1 MFKNHS
7 KMTFDLDINF
17 KGIEIKSGSINLIFF
32 LKINNRIANLINPIC
47 NFNVH
52 VNFAETIIESLQIIG
67 EIDTVFNHKHFTIA
81 LMEFQKKYEKN
92 WVGHFT
98 YQDKVDVFTFNAPKF
113 SVKKVN

>member
-81 LMEFQKKYEKN
+81 LMDFKKNMKKI
-92 WVGHFT
+92 G
-98 YQDKVDVFTFNAPKF
+98 
-113 SVKKVN
+113 SVILPTKIKLMYLPLMLQNFLLKK